1 MKYFKTL
8 FLLMIMM
15 MGLTKAFFLVNS
27 TKIVRNIKTKYSLKH
42 RLQI

>member
-1 MKYFKTL
+1 MYSLPNNL
-8 FLLMIMM
+8 FIK

-27 TKIVRNIKTKYSLKH
+27 TKIVRNIKTKDSLKH